1 MSFPD
6 TVATLFRHFKFDHH
20 FYRDHHVDLNGL
32 SPPQLYKHFLLYGWR
47 EKRICNHAQA
57 LRILV
62 ARHGP
67 LPNDFSWSGYRAANP
82 DLAMSL
88 EQESQLK
95 LHYLQFGRAEGRG
108 YLDIEGNFRCEDRE
122 RKPFLHTN
130 ELVKADGIVPARRPV
145 NEYDFAIATPFGFTP
160 AKRERRIAVVIHCFY
175 PDVMPFLLEKLQLL
189 PCDADLFLST
199 NAHEK
204 KAEIENICAGW
215 RGGLEVR
222 IFPNRGR
229 DVAPKFF
236 GFADVYQRYEIFL
249 HLHTKK
255 SPHGGNVLA
264 NWRDYLVESLIGSRE
279 IAESILSLFDDPKT
293 GVIFPQHMYEI
304 RGSLNWGY
312 DYDIARALLRKAGVA
327 LSKNLPLEFPSG
339 SMFWGRSAAIR
350 PLLDLNLGFDDF
362 PVEAGQIDG
371 TLAHAIERTI
381 LMFAE
386 SSGHEWLKVARRDLY
401 PLQHTLL
408 EVRSSDDIRQA
419 RLKVFR
425 PCLCGV
431 DASARPAALGIEET
445 RPLLSYPS
453 RNSRPRLNLLVP
465 SVNPGHTL
473 LERALAV
480 FSSIADALGTD
491 FDRRIVA
498 TDVKIEAEGLSSLP
512 NYTLAPFEPT
522 LDETPYALVD
532 AHERSDGLGRLDL
545 RENDIFLATTW
556 WTADFAAQLETNRAR
571 AFGMDLPFVFLIQDD
586 ESHLHGSGTKYA
598 LAAATYASDKGIRAI
613 IDSEELYAT
622 LLRKHR
628 FISVCCIP
636 YQLDQA
642 IEERLSPKPR
652 ERTILVYGKPSVARN
667 AFELICD
674 ALFIWQQQDP
684 VRASRWRIIFAGEQF
699 TPALAEPVQNFE
711 VAGKLPLEDYAAL
724 LNTASVGVSI
734 MLSPHP
740 SYPSLEMIEAGLVTV
755 VNDYAEKTLSKRNPD
770 VISLS
775 RLNGESLAS
784 AVEDAVGRAEKMI
797 GRVASRGKVARRPLR
812 WGAAFDAAHMAGLL
826 RGDLTSGQKNSRPPH
841 RRTSWWRPRRALS
854 WLK

>member
-1 MSFPD
+1 M
-6 TVATLFRHFKFDHH
+6 
-20 FYRDHHVDLNGL
+20 
-32 SPPQLYKHFLLYGWR
+32 
-47 EKRICNHAQA
+47 C
-57 LRILV
+57 
-62 ARHGP
+62 
-67 LPNDFSWSGYRAANP
+67 
-82 DLAMSL
+82 
-88 EQESQLK
+88 
-95 LHYLQFGRAEGRG
+95 
-108 YLDIEGNFRCEDRE
+108 
-122 RKPFLHTN
+122 
-130 ELVKADGIVPARRPV
+130 
-145 NEYDFAIATPFGFTP
+145 
-160 AKRERRIAVVIHCFY
+160 
-175 PDVMPFLLEKLQLL
+175 
-189 PCDADLFLST
+189 
-199 NAHEK
+199 
-204 KAEIENICAGW
+204 
-215 RGGLEVR
+215 
-222 IFPNRGR
+222 
-229 DVAPKFF
+229 
-236 GFADVYQRYEIFL
+236 
-249 HLHTKK
+249 
-255 SPHGGNVLA
+255 
-264 NWRDYLVESLIGSRE
+264 
-279 IAESILSLFDDPKT
+279 
-293 GVIFPQHMYEI
+293 EI

-350 PLLDLNLGFDDF
+350 PLLDLNLGFEDF

-431 DASARPAALGIEET
+431 DASARPTALGIEET

-522 LDETPYALVD
+522 LDETPCALVD

-556 WTADFAAQLETNRAR
+556 WTADFA
-571 AFGMDLPFVFLIQDD
+571 
-586 ESHLHGSGTKYA
+586 
-598 LAAATYASDKGIRAI
+598 
-613 IDSEELYAT
+613 
-622 LLRKHR
+622 
-628 FISVCCIP
+628 
-636 YQLDQA
+636 
-642 IEERLSPKPR
+642 
-652 ERTILVYGKPSVARN
+652 
-667 AFELICD
+667 
-674 ALFIWQQQDP
+674 
-684 VRASRWRIIFAGEQF
+684 
-699 TPALAEPVQNFE
+699 
-711 VAGKLPLEDYAAL
+711 
-724 LNTASVGVSI
+724 
-734 MLSPHP
+734 
-740 SYPSLEMIEAGLVTV
+740 GLVTV

-775 RLNGESLAS
+775 RLNGELLAS

-812 WGAAFDAAHMAGLL
+812 WGAAFEAAHMAGLL

-841 RRTSWWRPRRALS
+841 RRISWWRPRRALS
-854 WLK
+854 